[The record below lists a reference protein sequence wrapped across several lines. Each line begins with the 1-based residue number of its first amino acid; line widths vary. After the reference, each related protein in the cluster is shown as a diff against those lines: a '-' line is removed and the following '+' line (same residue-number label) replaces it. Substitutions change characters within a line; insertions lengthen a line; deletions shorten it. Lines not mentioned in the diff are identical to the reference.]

1 MQIIEQISEDTFIVK
16 MDENCD
22 LHPRKAMVIAHDY
35 VQFNGDVGLSSDSSV
50 FKEKGL
56 TGKYAWCNNWIH
68 MYGQVQIP
76 IRLFSQLLLP
86 KLQNHEYL
94 QKEHLVDEQ
103 GNPKYHG
110 SYNKYFYN
118 GKVYLRPEMSTEFQ
132 EYTPEEYQHLVDTIK
147 WAEDL
152 S

>member
-1 MQIIEQISEDTFIVK
+1 M
-16 MDENCD
+16 
-22 LHPRKAMVIAHDY
+22 
-35 VQFNGDVGLSSDSSV
+35 
-50 FKEKGL
+50 
-56 TGKYAWCNNWIH
+56 
-68 MYGQVQIP
+68 
-76 IRLFSQLLLP
+76 
-86 KLQNHEYL
+86 
-94 QKEHLVDEQ
+94 Q

-118 GKVYLRPEMSTEFQ
+118 GKIYLRPEMSTEFQ